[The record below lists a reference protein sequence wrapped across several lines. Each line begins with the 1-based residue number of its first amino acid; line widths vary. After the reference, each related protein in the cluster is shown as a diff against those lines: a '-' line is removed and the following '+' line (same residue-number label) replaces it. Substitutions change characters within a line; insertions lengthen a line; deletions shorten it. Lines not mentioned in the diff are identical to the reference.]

1 MPEKKEARKIQK
13 ERILQIE
20 DREKKEKRL
29 FENLKRYAAGKRKI
43 ISYRADRFEPD
54 IYHLE
59 KIFPEILFYYP
70 RVIQEENRLEFAAS
84 GSWTKDRFGLWSPT
98 GGTVLNPED
107 ADLIIV
113 PSLGFNEKGIRLGRG
128 GGFYDRTLEF
138 SVLERTLGLGFME
151 LFPVNFTAE
160 PHDIA
165 VNAIVFDD

>member
-1 MPEKKEARKIQK
+1 MTE
-13 ERILQIE
+13 
-20 DREKKEKRL
+20 REKKEKRL
-29 FENLKRYAAGKRKI
+29 FENLKSHTAGKRKI

-59 KIFPEILFYYP
+59 KIFPEIQFYYP

-84 GSWTKDRFGLWSPT
+84 EGWTKDRFGLWSPT
-98 GGTVLNPED
+98 GRIVLNPEE

-138 SVLERTLGLGFME
+138 SVLERTLGLGFKE
-151 LFPVNFTAE
+151 LFPINFTAE
-160 PHDIA
+160 PYDIA